1 MYAQGMV
8 GYNQAEFSD
17 ISWNLGKELVLE
29 TDVKFI
35 YFGSKKKH
43 RKKNLI
49 SLAHG
54 LNIANKGVHD
64 QRILII
70 HKLGLQ

>member
-35 YFGSKKKH
+35 YFGSKKKNTE
-43 RKKNLI
+43 KKI
-49 SLAHG
+49 
-54 LNIANKGVHD
+54 
-64 QRILII
+64 
-70 HKLGLQ
+70 

>member
-35 YFGSKKKH
+35 YFGSKKKTQ
-43 RKKNLI
+43 KKKFDFI
-49 SLAHG
+49 SSWVEYC
-54 LNIANKGVHD
+54 K
-64 QRILII
+64 
-70 HKLGLQ
+70 